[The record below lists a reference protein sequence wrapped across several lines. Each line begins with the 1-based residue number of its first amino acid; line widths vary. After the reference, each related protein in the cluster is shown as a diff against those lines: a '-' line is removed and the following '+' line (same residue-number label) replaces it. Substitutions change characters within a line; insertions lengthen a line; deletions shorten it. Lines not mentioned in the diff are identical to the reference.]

1 MKKLFPYLYEYRVES
16 VLAPL
21 FKLLE
26 SLMDLLVPLVV
37 AAIINK
43 GVGDGDNGLILRYFL
58 LLIGLAV
65 LGMGFSFSAQWMAAK
80 ASVGFSAKLRQALFD
95 HIQGLS
101 FQELDTLGTDT
112 LITRMTSD
120 VNQIQNGLNL
130 SLRLLLRS
138 PFIVFGAMFMAFA
151 IDVPCAMIFA
161 VAIPLLSIV
170 VIGIMLLS
178 IPLFSKVQSALDRL
192 LGMTRENLTGVRV
205 IRAFCKEQDEVDR
218 FDSLNQALTR
228 MNERV
233 GRLSA
238 LMNPAT
244 YLIINTA
251 TIFLI
256 RQGAVRVQAGAL
268 RQGDVVALYNYMAQ
282 IVVELV
288 KLASLIITINRS
300 LACSKRVSDM
310 LDVKTS
316 MLYPSEVRNISK
328 DEAAKGG
335 AGVDG
340 AAKRAATDGDAG
352 VDVVARCDAAKD
364 GAARRAAT
372 GGDAGVDV
380 AAVCFDNVGFSY
392 ASSADAVLTDI
403 HFTAYTGQTI
413 GIIGGTGSGK
423 STLVSLIPRY
433 YDVTEGSVK
442 VYGKDVRSYPEG
454 SLVNMVGIVP
464 QKAVLF
470 EGSIRD
476 NLLWGNKDASD
487 KELWES
493 LETAQASD
501 VVKGKEGGLDA
512 YVEQGGRNFSGG
524 QRQRLTIAR
533 ALVKKPRILIL
544 DDSSSALDYATD
556 LALRQA
562 IAALPGDMTV
572 FIISQRASSVRN
584 ADKILVLDDGCQAGI
599 GTHEELLEHCEVY
612 QEIYYSQYPDERPN
626 NGVTANKKNNKQ
638 ITLSTGHK
646 EVMA

>member
-1 MKKLFPYLYEYRVES
+1 MKKLFPYLYEYRMES

-340 AAKRAATDGDAG
+340 AA
-352 VDVVARCDAAKD
+352 
-364 GAARRAAT
+364 RRAAT

-380 AAVCFDNVGFSY
+380 AAVSFDHVGFSY

-487 KELWES
+487 KELWEA
-493 LETAQASD
+493 LKTAQASD

-533 ALVKKPRILIL
+533 ALVKRPRILIL

-599 GTHEELLEHCEVY
+599 GTHEELLGHCEVY

-626 NGVTANKKNNKQ
+626 YGGSASETNNKQ
-638 ITLSTGHK
+638 QTISTGHK

>member
-1 MKKLFPYLYEYRVES
+1 
-16 VLAPL
+16 
-21 FKLLE
+21 
-26 SLMDLLVPLVV
+26 
-37 AAIINK
+37 
-43 GVGDGDNGLILRYFL
+43 
-58 LLIGLAV
+58 
-65 LGMGFSFSAQWMAAK
+65 
-80 ASVGFSAKLRQALFD
+80 
-95 HIQGLS
+95 
-101 FQELDTLGTDT
+101 
-112 LITRMTSD
+112 
-120 VNQIQNGLNL
+120 
-130 SLRLLLRS
+130 
-138 PFIVFGAMFMAFA
+138 
-151 IDVPCAMIFA
+151 
-161 VAIPLLSIV
+161 
-170 VIGIMLLS
+170 
-178 IPLFSKVQSALDRL
+178 VQSALDRL

-340 AAKRAATDGDAG
+340 AA
-352 VDVVARCDAAKD
+352 
-364 GAARRAAT
+364 RRAAT

-380 AAVCFDNVGFSY
+380 AAVSFDHVGFSY

-487 KELWES
+487 KELWEA
-493 LETAQASD
+493 LNTAQASD

-533 ALVKKPRILIL
+533 ALVKRPRILIL

-599 GTHEELLEHCEVY
+599 GTHEELLGHCEVY

-626 NGVTANKKNNKQ
+626 YGGSASETNNKQ
-638 ITLSTGHK
+638 QTISTGHK